1 MCIDWAHGAAK
12 VTRVGTPTTAY
23 GHTCLAYDD
32 PAVLDAR
39 AVRFLA
45 AGLAVGERVGLI
57 ATGSRD
63 ELTGRL
69 AGLPGLDDALRR
81 GAVQLMSVE
90 QMYRFDAI
98 VDPDA
103 QVRAYAAATDE
114 ALAAGHTG
122 LRVVAD
128 ATPLVRTAAQRVAFA
143 RYEHLIDRFMRHRPM
158 SAICAYDRRVLGDAA
173 IDELACL
180 HPEGNTGVL
189 FQLHALAGKEP
200 VALRG
205 ELDPS
210 NHAQFAAALDRADP
224 RPVDGRLLLDATGLR
239 FVDHRS
245 LLHLR
250 DHARRHGATAVLRT
264 SRAATARLV
273 ELLELAEIEVEV
285 AVGGA
290 R

>member
-1 MCIDWAHGAAK
+1 MTGAGA
-12 VTRVGTPTTAY
+12 PTTAY
-23 GHTCLAYDD
+23 GHVCLAFHD
-32 PAVLDAR
+32 PAALDAR
-39 AVRFLA
+39 AVPFLA
-45 AGLAVGERVGLI
+45 AGLAAGERVGLI
-57 ATGSRD
+57 AAGSRD
-63 ELTGRL
+63 ELARRL
-69 AGLPGLDDALRR
+69 TALPGLDDGLRR
-81 GAVQLMSVE
+81 GAVQLMSVQE
-90 QMYRFDAI
+90 MYRSDAI

-180 HPEGNTGVL
+180 HPESNTGVL
-189 FQLHALAGKEP
+189 FHLHALAGKEP

-210 NHAQFAAALDRADP
+210 NHEQFAAALDRVDP

-264 SRAATARLV
+264 SRAGTARLV
-273 ELLELAEIEVEV
+273 KLLELAEIEVEV
-285 AVGGA
+285 GVGVA

>member
-1 MCIDWAHGAAK
+1 MTGAGA
-12 VTRVGTPTTAY
+12 PTTAY
-23 GHTCLAYDD
+23 GHVCLAFHD
-32 PAVLDAR
+32 PAALDAR

-45 AGLAVGERVGLI
+45 AGLAAGERVGLI
-57 ATGSRD
+57 AAGGRD
-63 ELTGRL
+63 ELARRL

-81 GAVQLMSVE
+81 GAVQLMSV
-90 QMYRFDAI
+90 QDRYRSDAI
-98 VDPDA
+98 IDPEA

-128 ATPLVRTAAQRVAFA
+128 ATSLVRTAAQRAAFA

-158 SAICAYDRRVLGDAA
+158 SAICAYDRRVLGEAA
-173 IDELACL
+173 IEELACL
-180 HPEGNTGVL
+180 HPEGNTEVL
-189 FQLHALAGKEP
+189 FRLYALAGTEP
-200 VALRG
+200 VALHG

-210 NHAQFAAALDRADP
+210 NHEQFAAALDRANP
-224 RPVDGRLLLDATGLR
+224 RPVDGRLLVDATGLR

-264 SRAATARLV
+264 SRAGTARLV
-273 ELLELAEIEVEV
+273 ELLELAEVTVEV
-285 AVGGA
+285 A